1 MAEPSKATETAESGK
16 SERRPPQA
24 AQSSDVMRAGSRSRG
39 LSVFED
45 LDRLFDEFMSTR
57 WPSPFG
63 WQWPSSLRSLG
74 MDQLRPRVPSVDICE
89 NDNEVIVRAEVP
101 GVDKDN
107 LDVSI
112 ADRTLTIKGRTREE
126 QKEERE
132 DYYRREIRSGEFSR
146 SLLLPC
152 EVDAEKAS
160 ASLKDGIVELRLPK
174 AAAAQRR
181 RIPLS

>member
-1 MAEPSKATETAESGK
+1 MAEASKEPQTGNAGK

-24 AQSSDVMRAGSRSRG
+24 AQSGEVTQAGSRSRG

-57 WPSPFG
+57 WPSPFA

-74 MDQLRPRVPSVDICE
+74 MEPLRARVPSVDICE
-89 NDNEVIVRAEVP
+89 NDAEVIVRAEVP
-101 GVDKDN
+101 GVDKEN

-112 ADRTLTIKGRTREE
+112 TDRTLTIKGRSREE

>member
-1 MAEPSKATETAESGK
+1 
-16 SERRPPQA
+16 
-24 AQSSDVMRAGSRSRG
+24 
-39 LSVFED
+39 VFED
-45 LDRLFDEFMSTR
+45 LDRLFDEFISTR
-57 WPSPFG
+57 WPAHFG
-63 WQWPSSLRSLG
+63 WQWPSPLRSLG
-74 MDQLRPRVPSVDICE
+74 VEALRPRVPSVDIAE
-89 NDNEVIVRAEVP
+89 NDDAVIVRAEVP

-112 ADRTLTIKGRTREE
+112 TDRTLTIRGKSREE
-126 QKEERE
+126 QKDEGE

-152 EVDAEKAS
+152 EVDAEKSS